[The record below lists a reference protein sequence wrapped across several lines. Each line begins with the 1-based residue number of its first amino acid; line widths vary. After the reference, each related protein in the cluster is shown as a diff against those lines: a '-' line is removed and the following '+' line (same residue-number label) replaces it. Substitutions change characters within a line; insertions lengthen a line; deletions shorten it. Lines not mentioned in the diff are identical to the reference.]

1 MSELDQD
8 GAKSLAD
15 NEDTDSIETTIE
27 DNDEVVSVA
36 EPTDRTAFQAELR
49 SFLQLFN
56 VTRDQLLFKIITDE
70 RWEQS
75 NDLWKSMYKQPPKRN
90 YQTVLEIYQY
100 MKRITT
106 GLIWDDANAEALDHA
121 VFDTPKISKPILEK
135 MCAVTKVQYT
145 SPEKDIDLIQM
156 LVNLIDLG
164 IAGASKMCSIM
175 DAYFELVTVSD
186 NLDSDIQS
194 LKTIISKVNTK
205 RKTRRDAKI
214 LADSYANGIIMW
226 ESTINKAIID
236 EIKINEYV
244 PLLKLAG
251 YTGAVMHM
259 DEKELIAVLSSFKT
273 DKLDVTLFS
282 SKRKVE
288 IDDMKGVV
296 ENIEAIE
303 ATLLTI
309 EEWTNPQTREPLAP
323 PPPAV
328 RPRIDTTPQRPQ
340 QRTNVNSSR
349 KIIQRF
355 TFQFRALG
363 AMINETGMEPAQVD
377 QAEAMLK
384 ALDLMRSKL
393 DSLEDVEFETVV
405 IDDRTYNISETL
417 IDWMKTIYKSKDKNK
432 KREKKEDRLKMD
444 KMKRLLEYSKEFPT
458 KLEDDSSILGFM
470 CHLIRMEPLLPSGE
484 DEAFLD
490 EPALVANIKNN
501 ILRQDDIRATS
512 KFETLCEITQYLTNM
527 YLSNPTFLKLV
538 FKPIYTMRKPFNNR
552 DAINNINAV
561 QNLLSS
567 VKLANLI
574 EQISGTDLQEM
585 INKCI
590 LLRRLDAYT
599 TAWLTHS
606 QDLEKEEPH
615 DGDVTSVGKALK
627 SLSVGVNAL
636 KQASLV
642 LSQVN
647 FFL

>member
-1 MSELDQD
+1 M
-8 GAKSLAD
+8 
-15 NEDTDSIETTIE
+15 
-27 DNDEVVSVA
+27 SVA

-145 SPEKDIDLIQM
+145 LPEKDIDLIQM

-205 RKTRRDAKI
+205 RKTRRDTRI
-214 LADSYANGIIMW
+214 LADNYANGINIW
-226 ESTINKAIID
+226 EKTINKAIID
-236 EIKINEYV
+236 ETKINEWV

-282 SKRKVE
+282 SRRKVE

-296 ENIEAIE
+296 ENIGEIEEA
-303 ATLLTI
+303 LLKI
-309 EEWTNPQTREPLAP
+309 EEWNNPQTREPLAP
-323 PPPAV
+323 PLPAV

-355 TFQFRALG
+355 TFQFRALA
-363 AMINETGMEPAQVD
+363 AMIDDTGMEPAQVD

-384 ALDLMRSKL
+384 ALDSMRSKL

-444 KMKRLLEYSKEFPT
+444 KMKRLLEYSKDFPT
-458 KLEDDSSILGFM
+458 KLEDDSSVLGFM

-606 QDLEKEEPH
+606 QDLEKEEPQ
-615 DGDVTSVGKALK
+615 DGDVTSVGEALK
-627 SLSVGVNAL
+627 SLSIGVNAL

-647 FFL
+647 FFIKYLPLELKQLNLQENKNGNDQKPEANG

>member
-1 MSELDQD
+1 M
-8 GAKSLAD
+8 
-15 NEDTDSIETTIE
+15 
-27 DNDEVVSVA
+27 SVA

-145 SPEKDIDLIQM
+145 LPEKDIDLIQM

-205 RKTRRDAKI
+205 RKTRRDTRI
-214 LADSYANGIIMW
+214 LADNYANGINIW
-226 ESTINKAIID
+226 EKTINKAIID
-236 EIKINEYV
+236 ETKINEWV

-282 SKRKVE
+282 SRRKVE

-296 ENIEAIE
+296 ENIGEIEEA
-303 ATLLTI
+303 LLKI
-309 EEWTNPQTREPLAP
+309 EEWNNPQTREPLAP
-323 PPPAV
+323 PLPAV

-355 TFQFRALG
+355 TFQFRALA
-363 AMINETGMEPAQVD
+363 AMIDDTGMEPAQVD

-384 ALDLMRSKL
+384 ALDSMRSKL

-606 QDLEKEEPH
+606 QDLEKEEPQ
-615 DGDVTSVGKALK
+615 DGDVTSVGEALK
-627 SLSVGVNAL
+627 SLSIGVNAL

-647 FFL
+647 FFIKYLPLELKQLNLQENKNGNDQKPEANG